1 MVLVIGLVLGVH
13 GIKFDIS
20 PNTERCLKEELSRD
34 VLVLGNYSV
43 EQQQPSLRLHFTI
56 MDPSKG
62 EIFAK
67 DADEAHF
74 SFTTENGGEF
84 LFCFND
90 ITDQSRL
97 AYGYSRRVAL
107 ELKTGVDA
115 KDYTELA
122 GKENL
127 SKLEVEMRR
136 IEDGVAEILNDLK
149 YLRRREERM
158 RDTNE
163 STNSRVAWLS
173 IFSVVTMV
181 AVGAWQIYYLKRYF
195 QQKKIL

>member
-1 MVLVIGLVLGVH
+1 MMTRRTTFVLVVLVIGLVLGVH

-43 EQQQPSLRLHFTI
+43 EQQQPSLRLHFTVCAPSIEILFNLQDIFSPVPVAQI

-90 ITDQSRL
+90 ITDQSTSWHL
-97 AYGYSRRVAL
+97 FLGAAL
-107 ELKTGVDA
+107 NPTSLITCPVLYQADWP
-115 KDYTELA
+115 T
-122 GKENL
+122 
-127 SKLEVEMRR
+127 
-136 IEDGVAEILNDLK
+136 
-149 YLRRREERM
+149 
-158 RDTNE
+158 
-163 STNSRVAWLS
+163 
-173 IFSVVTMV
+173 VTP
-181 AVGAWQIYYLKRYF
+181 GG
-195 QQKKIL
+195 

>member
-1 MVLVIGLVLGVH
+1 LEDWKQGGQTTMMTRRTTFVLVVLALGLVLGVQ

-43 EQQQPSLRLHFTI
+43 EQQQPSLRLHFTVCAPSIEILFNLQHIFSHVSQI

-90 ITDQSRL
+90 ITDQSTLWRP
-97 AYGYSRRVAL
+97 
-107 ELKTGVDA
+107 
-115 KDYTELA
+115 
-122 GKENL
+122 L
-127 SKLEVEMRR
+127 SW
-136 IEDGVAEILNDLK
+136 AAAS
-149 YLRRREERM
+149 
-158 RDTNE
+158 
-163 STNSRVAWLS
+163 STNLIACLFSTRPTGLRLLQEGSARAEDRCRCQGLLRGTRLS
-173 IFSVVTMV
+173 T
-181 AVGAWQIYYLKRYF
+181 YLLR
-195 QQKKIL
+195 

>member
-1 MVLVIGLVLGVH
+1 MMTRRTTFVLVVLAIGLVLGVQ

-43 EQQQPSLRLHFTI
+43 EQQQPSLRLHFTVCAPSIEILFNIMIYVVPLQHIFSHVSQI

-90 ITDQSRL
+90 ITDQSTL
-97 AYGYSRRVAL
+97 WHP
-107 ELKTGVDA
+107 
-115 KDYTELA
+115 
-122 GKENL
+122 L
-127 SKLEVEMRR
+127 S
-136 IEDGVAEILNDLK
+136 
-149 YLRRREERM
+149 
-158 RDTNE
+158 
-163 STNSRVAWLS
+163 
-173 IFSVVTMV
+173 
-181 AVGAWQIYYLKRYF
+181 
-195 QQKKIL
+195 